1 MSRILFFS
9 CNDGSVSLRAT
20 SLPAL
25 SFIYLFSVLWNHF
38 CFFVRPLRFNLLYF
52 CFCDQFLFLRWC
64 RTTKSKKGERKWKR
78 WRREDIVVRG
88 KEREKREHCYTSCV
102 FHRNSSYCQFN
113 IVFLLVLIGGYASNG
128 APGQGPQSEGDS
140 SNTTVSFQL
149 LHLILAIRSSTD

>member
-1 MSRILFFS
+1 MSRIQFFS
-9 CNDGSVSLRAT
+9 SNDGSVSLRTT
-20 SLPAL
+20 SLPAS

-52 CFCDQFLFLRWC
+52 CFCDQILFLRWC

-102 FHRNSSYCQFN
+102 F
-113 IVFLLVLIGGYASNG
+113 IEI
-128 APGQGPQSEGDS
+128 
-140 SNTTVSFQL
+140 
-149 LHLILAIRSSTD
+149 LHIAIRYRFSFGFNRRVCVKWCPRPRPSIWRRLFKHNSEFPAPPSDSGH